1 MMVRLNF
8 SSVLCAVLMMTLC
21 TCCNK
26 YDDKPALNGWE
37 NLGKEEPDD
46 PDAPDNPDNPDN
58 PDDGPYFR
66 MRGLVLG
73 WSDVSNPSVIDYVKI
88 ARENGI
94 NTFSIYGA
102 PTTTQIWTDFQ
113 KKCADAGIDL
123 EYEEHM
129 MSFLLPR
136 ALFDTHPEY
145 FRMDENGNRTKDAN
159 GCPSSE
165 GALEQV
171 RKNARE
177 IGLNYEPTNDKY
189 YFWLDDGGDICHCP
203 KCKGLNASDQ
213 ALIFENEVIKSLK
226 TINPKAKLAHLCYFN
241 TLYAPKVTEP
251 HPDIFLEFA
260 PFYRTWAEPLANT
273 WAKGNNGLSHA
284 DYLRALK
291 ENLEVFPA
299 ETAQVL
305 EYWMDDSLFS
315 GWDPKNLVEVPWK
328 SEVFL
333 SDIDTYASYGI
344 RDITCYAAY
353 VGPSYVLKFGYP
365 HFLAEYGQGLL
376 NYEKK

>member
-1 MMVRLNF
+1 MMFRLNF

-26 YDDKPALNGWE
+26 YDDKPALKGWE

-46 PDAPDNPDNPDN
+46 PDNPDNPDN

-73 WSDVSNPSVIDYVKI
+73 WSEVSNPSVIDYVKI

-102 PTTTQIWTDFQ
+102 PRSTQIWTDFQ

-136 ALFDTHPEY
+136 DLFDTHPEY

-241 TLYAPKVTEP
+241 TLYAPEVTEP

-315 GWDPKNLVEVPWK
+315 GWDPNNLVEVPWK

-333 SDIDTYASYGI
+333 SDIATYASYGI

-365 HFLAEYGQGLL
+365 NFLAEYGQGLL

>member
-1 MMVRLNF
+1 MMFRLNF
-8 SSVLCAVLMMTLC
+8 SSVLCSVLMMTLC

-26 YDDKPALNGWE
+26 YDDKPALEGWE

-46 PDAPDNPDNPDN
+46 PDNPDN